1 MTKYLNPQPFSAP
14 VSPGNLTAEE
24 YFLRVGA
31 LVRCEECGRNV
42 SPSHK
47 CYRATLDDLRDG
59 LLPLGSS
66 QKDQYE
72 PT

>member
-24 YFLRVGA
+24 YFVRVGA
-31 LVRCEECGRNV
+31 LVFCHACGKNVAAPHECRW
-42 SPSHK
+42 K
-47 CYRATLDDLRDG
+47 R
-59 LLPLGSS
+59 
-66 QKDQYE
+66 DQYE